1 MGQWSRW
8 SAIDKGWFLLK
19 RRTFHMHVH
28 TNALTADK
36 NKNDMTNMYRAAG
49 ERRFSGHQSE
59 QNAHS
64 CHFLFGRLGLF
75 FFAVKGDSSR
85 HACPRTQIHHCRLV
99 KSSPHAT
106 VDREGNVQTPSFLV
120 PTLGQDPFDS
130 FVVFSQQ

>member
-1 MGQWSRW
+1 MR
-8 SAIDKGWFLLK
+8 
-19 RRTFHMHVH
+19 VH
-28 TNALTADK
+28 TNALAADQ

-85 HACPRTQIHHCRLV
+85 HACPRTQIHHCHLV

-106 VDREGNVQTPSFLV
+106 VDREGNIQTPSFLL
-120 PTLGQDPFDS
+120 PTLGQNPFDS